1 MKKILVITL
10 LLHVICCFSCKK
22 TEFTPAGPTDVRIR
36 NISGTELINVS
47 VRIKE
52 EEISFGTIGT
62 NSTSGY
68 RRFETA
74 FPKAYI
80 SAGVNDENLNTG
92 PVDFT
97 YMNYFGQN
105 KITYDV
111 SVENGLIVI
120 KNVTLDSP
128 L

>member
-1 MKKILVITL
+1 MKKIVVITL
-10 LLHVICCFSCKK
+10 LLHVFCSFSCKK
-22 TEFTPAGPTDVRIR
+22 TEFSPVGPTDVRIR
-36 NISGTELINVS
+36 NISSTELTNVY
-47 VRIKE
+47 VRIRD
-52 EEISFGTIGT
+52 EEIAFGTIGI
-62 NSTSGY
+62 NAISGY
-68 RRFETA
+68 HRFGAA

-80 SAGVNDENLNTG
+80 SATVNNETLNTG

>member
-1 MKKILVITL
+1 MKKFLVITL
-10 LLHVICCFSCKK
+10 LLPLFCCFSCKK
-22 TEFTPAGPTDVRIR
+22 TEFAPVGPTDVRIK
-36 NISGTELINVS
+36 NISGMELTGVV

-52 EEISFGTIGT
+52 EEISFGTIGV
-62 NSTSGY
+62 SEISEY
-68 RRFETA
+68 HLFETA

-80 SAGVNDENLNTG
+80 SAGVNNESLNTG

-97 YMNYFGQN
+97 YMNYFGKN
-105 KITYDV
+105 RITYDV
-111 SVENGLIVI
+111 TIENRLIVI

>member
-1 MKKILVITL
+1 MNRFLVITL
-10 LLHVICCFSCKK
+10 LLPLLCCFSCKK
-22 TEFTPAGPTDVRIR
+22 TEFAPVGPTDVRIK
-36 NISGTELINVS
+36 NISGIELTNVV

-52 EEISFGTIGT
+52 EEISFGTIGV
-62 NSTSGY
+62 SGISEY
-68 RRFETA
+68 HLFEMA

-80 SAGVNDENLNTG
+80 SAKANNEILNTG

-105 KITYDV
+105 RITYDV
-111 SVENGLIVI
+111 TVENSLIVI

>member
-1 MKKILVITL
+1 MKKLLVITL
-10 LLHVICCFSCKK
+10 LLHISCIFSCKK
-22 TEFTPAGPTDVRIR
+22 AEFSPVGPTDVRIR
-36 NISGTELINVS
+36 NISGTELTNVL

-52 EEISFGTIGT
+52 EEISFGTIGI

-68 RRFETA
+68 HRFEAA
-74 FPKAYI
+74 FPKAFI
-80 SAGVNDENLNTG
+80 SAGVNNEILNTG

-111 SVENGLIVI
+111 SVENKLIVI

>member
-1 MKKILVITL
+1 M
-10 LLHVICCFSCKK
+10 
-22 TEFTPAGPTDVRIR
+22 
-36 NISGTELINVS
+36 ELTNVV

-52 EEISFGTIGT
+52 EEILFGTISANGI
-62 NSTSGY
+62 SEY
-68 RRFETA
+68 HRFEMA

-80 SAGVNDENLNTG
+80 SAGVNNESLNTG

-97 YMNYFGQN
+97 YLNYFGKN
-105 KITYDV
+105 RITYDLA
-111 SVENGLIVI
+111 VENRLLVI